1 MHDLPRPKFA
11 TYTKAVLI
19 IGHVTAESVRDDIVT
34 IRGHA
39 MVDGHDTYVLKLEPR
54 HSSED
59 AIFPMH
65 VDVDFRANDFA
76 FPTSLEIATVAK
88 EGGVVTA

>member
-19 IGHVTAESVRDDIVT
+19 IGRVTAESVRDDLVT

-39 MVDGHDTYVLKLEPR
+39 MV
-54 HSSED
+54 
-59 AIFPMH
+59 
-65 VDVDFRANDFA
+65 
-76 FPTSLEIATVAK
+76 
-88 EGGVVTA
+88 